1 MNVKEAAKRLGKKE
15 EEILSLIENGRLKA
29 RRRGSGWSISEKALL
44 EFEAE
49 IKEKKSEEKAFSIL
63 REIIEREGEFAR
75 RENEEAIY
83 LLTAKGHRFK
93 IEKKTGKISRY

>member
-49 IKEKKSEEKAFSIL
+49 IKEESKEKVFSIL